1 MNVRSPAR
9 TEAIAALDA
18 VLPGGGLLTAD
29 EDLARFSEDWSGDH
43 YGRPLAVARPRSA
56 EETATVMR
64 LCSERRIPV
73 VPQGGLTGL
82 VGAAVAA
89 PGGGELVIS
98 LDRLNAVRMID
109 PIDFAMI
116 VEAGCILENAKKAAE
131 EEDCLLPITFGAHG
145 SCRIGGNVATNAGG
159 INVLRYGMTR
169 DLVLGLEVVLSDGR
183 IWNGLNVLRKDNR
196 GYDLKQLF
204 IGSEGTLGVVTA
216 AALKLFPKPARVE
229 TALVALHSVADAMA
243 LYARA
248 RRSCGDLVTAFELI
262 LRDGLEVAIRA
273 RDDMPEPLERAYPTY
288 VLVELAS
295 SAPIDLRTLL
305 ETFLSDAQ
313 DLVADAAIAAS
324 RAQSERLWL
333 YRETMVEAQGRGGRY
348 LRTDVSV
355 PISKLATFLD
365 EALRNLRQRF
375 PEGLALAYG
384 HVGDGNVHLNV
395 IPPVGATAESM
406 THLFEGA
413 EQTIFDVVD
422 RLHGSISAEHGIGRL
437 KQKAFLNRTE
447 DVALDLAFTLK
458 RALDPLGLLSPGRI
472 LPASPNPET

>member
-1 MNVRSPAR
+1 MSQGSSVRAQ
-9 TEAIAALDA
+9 AIAALGA
-18 VLPGGGLLTAD
+18 VLPAGGLLTAD
-29 EDLARFSEDWSGDH
+29 EDLARFSQDWSGDH
-43 YGRPLAVARPRSA
+43 YGRPLAVARPRSL
-56 EETATVMR
+56 EEVATVMR

-82 VGAAVAA
+82 VDAAVAA

-98 LDRLNAVRMID
+98 LDRLDAVRMVD

-131 EEDCLLPITFGAHG
+131 ERDCLLPITFGAQG

-159 INVLRYGMTR
+159 MNVLRYGMTR

-216 AALKLFPKPARVE
+216 AALKLFPKPTQVE
-229 TALVALHSVADAMA
+229 TALIALRSVADAMA

-248 RRSCGDLVTAFELI
+248 RRSCGDLVTAFELV

-273 RDDMPEPLERAYPTY
+273 RDDMPDPLEQAYPAY
-288 VLVELAS
+288 ILMELAS

-305 ETFLSDAQ
+305 EAFLSDAQ
-313 DLVADAAIAAS
+313 DLVADGVIAAS
-324 RAQSERLWL
+324 RTQSERLWL

-355 PISKLATFLD
+355 PISKLAIFVD
-365 EALRNLRQRF
+365 EALRGLGQRY
-375 PEGLALAYG
+375 PEALALAYG

-406 THLFEGA
+406 TRLFEGA
-413 EQTIFDVVD
+413 EQTIFEVVD

-437 KQKAFLNRTE
+437 KQKAFLSRTH
-447 DVALDLAFTLK
+447 DVALDLAFALK
-458 RALDPLGLLSPGRI
+458 RALDPHCLLSPGRI
-472 LPASPNPET
+472 LPGPATPET

>member
-9 TEAIAALDA
+9 TEAIAALDT
-18 VLPGGGLLTAD
+18 VLPAGGLLTVD
-29 EDLARFSEDWSGDH
+29 EDLARFSRDWSGDH
-43 YGRPLAVARPRSA
+43 YGRPLAVARPRNA
-56 EETATVMR
+56 LEVATVMR

-98 LDRLNAVRMID
+98 LDRLDAVRMVD
-109 PIDFAMI
+109 PIDFAII
-116 VEAGCILENAKKAAE
+116 VEAGCILEKAKKAAE
-131 EEDCLLPITFGAHG
+131 EKDCLLPITFGAQG

-204 IGSEGTLGVVTA
+204 IGSEGTLGIVTA
-216 AALKLFPKPARVE
+216 AALKLFPKPAQVE
-229 TALVALHSVADAMA
+229 TAMVALRSVADAMA

-273 RDDMPEPLERAYPTY
+273 RYDMPEPLGQGYPAY

-295 SAPIDLRTLL
+295 SASIDLRTLL

-313 DLVADAAIAAS
+313 DLVADGAIAAS

-355 PISKLATFLD
+355 PISKLAIFLD
-365 EALRNLRQRF
+365 EALRNLRHRY
-375 PEGLALAYG
+375 PEALALAYG

-395 IPPVGATAESM
+395 IPPIGATPESM

-413 EQTIFDVVD
+413 EETIFDVVD

-472 LPASPNPET
+472 LPAPTNPET

>member
-1 MNVRSPAR
+1 MNMRSPSR
-9 TEAIAALDA
+9 TEAITALDA
-18 VLPGGGLLTAD
+18 VLPNGGLMTAD
-29 EDLARFSEDWSGDH
+29 EDLARFSRDWSGDH
-43 YGRPLAVARPRSA
+43 CGQPLAVARPSSA

-98 LDRLNAVRMID
+98 LERLDAVRMVD
-109 PIDFAMI
+109 AIDFAMI

-131 EEDCLLPITFGAHG
+131 AADCLLPITFGAQG

-216 AALKLFPKPARVE
+216 AALKLFPKPAQVE
-229 TALVALHSVADAMA
+229 TALIALHSVTDAMA

-273 RDDMPEPLERAYPTY
+273 RDNMPEPLERAYPTY
-288 VLVELAS
+288 VLMELAA
-295 SAPIDLRTLL
+295 SAPIDLRALL

-313 DLVADAAIAAS
+313 DLVADGAIAAS

-355 PISKLATFLD
+355 PISKLAILID
-365 EALRNLRQRF
+365 EALRNLNQRY
-375 PEGLALAYG
+375 PEALALAYG

-395 IPPVGATAESM
+395 IPPLGATDESM

-413 EQTIFDVVD
+413 EETIFDVVD
-422 RLHGSISAEHGIGRL
+422 RLHGSISAEHGIGRV
-437 KQKAFLNRTE
+437 KQKAFLSRTE
-447 DVALDLAFTLK
+447 DVALDLAFALK

-472 LPASPNPET
+472 LPAPPNPET